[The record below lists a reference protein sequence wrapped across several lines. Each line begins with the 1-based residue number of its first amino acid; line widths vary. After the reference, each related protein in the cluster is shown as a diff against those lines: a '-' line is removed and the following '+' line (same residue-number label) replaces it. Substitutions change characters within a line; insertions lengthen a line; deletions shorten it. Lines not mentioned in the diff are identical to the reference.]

1 MNRKILDRK
10 YLYYLLL
17 SQNFTDYAMSG
28 AARAGMP
35 KVNRNHLFDFEFQLP
50 ALEVQKVIV
59 KKMEAIFYQSS
70 NLQRIHNLKITQIK
84 ALKSSILAQELK
96 SEAA

>member
-1 MNRKILDRK
+1 M
-10 YLYYLLL
+10 

-50 ALEVQKVIV
+50 ALEVQRLIV
-59 KKMEAIFYQSS
+59 KKMEVIRLESS
-70 NLQRIHNLKITQIK
+70 NLQRIQNLKIMQIK
-84 ALKSSILAQELK
+84 ALKSTILKQELQS